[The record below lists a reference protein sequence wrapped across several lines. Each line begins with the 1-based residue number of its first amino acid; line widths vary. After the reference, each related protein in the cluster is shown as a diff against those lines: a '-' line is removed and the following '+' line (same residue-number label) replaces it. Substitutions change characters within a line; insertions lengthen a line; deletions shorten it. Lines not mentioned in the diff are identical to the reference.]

1 MFSAEN
7 KQKVWE
13 NGEDYNQYILEELSS
28 FRKAAWKKQLTGHFG
43 DRKDLKIL
51 DAGTGPGFF
60 SCILSEE
67 GYDVTGVDFSA
78 GMLHYARENSR
89 RLGVSPRLLRMNLN
103 QITFPDDSF
112 DVIVTRNVTWTLSW
126 PEKVYAEFRRVLK
139 AGGILLIYDA
149 NWHAHWYDREKLQRV
164 RAREEAFLK
173 KYGFRRIVSEG
184 NMEYLETC
192 PLTRKTRPVWDENVL
207 EELGF
212 QVTVQEDIGKTLSE
226 EWEKELYGES
236 PLFEICAVKKEREEA
251 ENRMRRYWNY
261 RSETY
266 GFSEEEVDRIA
277 YDFGRF
283 IPGQGRKILDVGC
296 GTGMVSAAMCRLGH
310 QVTATDLT
318 EGMLGQAAKNLSE
331 RGLNAR
337 FLCTSA
343 DNLPFE
349 DNSFDAVV
357 SRLVTWALPDPEEAL
372 RQWQRVLKPGGMLIY
387 ADGDQY
393 RYLRD
398 RESWEYREKYRELAG
413 WYHQGEP
420 FDPSLCDETAY
431 HLPLTNLKRPFEWD
445 DVVLPRL
452 GFDIVAEEI
461 YYPQKK
467 LKYGTAEGFST
478 HFVIAAVNG
487 KETAVQNI

>member
-1 MFSAEN
+1 MFSAEK

-13 NGEDYNQYILEELSS
+13 DGEEYNQYILEEFSS
-28 FRKAAWKKQLTGHFG
+28 FRKAAWKKQLIGHFG
-43 DRKDLKIL
+43 DRKGLKIL

-60 SCILSEE
+60 SCILAEE
-67 GYDVTGVDFSA
+67 GYDVTGIDFSE
-78 GMLHYARENSR
+78 GMLRYAKENAL
-89 RLGVSPRLLRMNLN
+89 RLGVSPRLLRMNLD

-126 PEKVYAEFRRVLK
+126 PEKVYAEFRRILR

-149 NWHAHWYDREKLQRV
+149 NWHAHWYDEEKLRRV
-164 RAREEAFLK
+164 RAREAAFLK
-173 KYGFRRIVSEG
+173 KYGYRRIVSEG
-184 NMEYLETC
+184 NMEYLAAC
-192 PLTRKTRPVWDENVL
+192 PLTRKVRPGWDRTVL

-212 QVTVQEDIGKTLSE
+212 EVTIRENVGENLYE

-236 PLFEICAVKKEREEA
+236 PLFEICAVKKEREKA
-251 ENRMRRYWNY
+251 EDSMRRYWNY

-266 GFSEEEVDRIA
+266 GFNEEEAHQIA
-277 YDFGRF
+277 DTFGRY
-283 IPGQGRKILDVGC
+283 IPRQGSKVLDIGC

-318 EGMLGQAAKNLSE
+318 EGMLRQAEKNLRD

-357 SRLVTWALPDPEEAL
+357 ARLVTWALPDPEKAL
-372 RQWQRVLKPGGMLIY
+372 CQWQRVLKPGGMLIY

-393 RYLRD
+393 RYLHD
-398 RESWEYREKYRELAG
+398 RESWEDREKYRQILG
-413 WYHQGEP
+413 TYHKGP
-420 FDPSLCDETAY
+420 LFNPSLCDETAY
-431 HLPLTNLKRPFEWD
+431 HLPLTKLKRPFEWD
-445 DVVLPRL
+445 DIVLPRL

-461 YYPQKK
+461 RYPQRK
-467 LKYGTAEGFST
+467 LRYGIAEDFAT
-478 HFVIAAVNG
+478 HFVIAAING
-487 KETAVQNI
+487 KERKEQNL